1 MTLDCDE
8 FRRNYDNWTVADHK
22 EFYREVYEVAPQQSH
37 SAPEL
42 VATAI
47 AYANPQQVL
56 EIGGWD
62 GELAVG
68 MLEQFGFIVNWT
80 NVEICAQ
87 AVRNGHRHPR
97 YTALS
102 PREWFW
108 ERRWTGD
115 MLVASHC
122 IEHMSAEHLEALV
135 CSADVNYFF
144 FDAPLVDEP
153 TSWWGSSTTHV
164 LEVGWI
170 GVTEIMNR
178 HDYELIWKKPHSTPP
193 ESGGYACACLYYR
206 NTSLRV
212 AA

>member
-8 FRRNYDNWTVADHK
+8 FRRNYDNWTVKDHK
-22 EFYREVYEVAPQQSH
+22 EFYRQVYEVAPKQSH
-37 SAPEL
+37 SAPDL
-42 VATAI
+42 VADAI
-47 AYANPQQVL
+47 VQCGPQRIL

-68 MLEQFGFIVNWT
+68 MLERFTFIENWT
-80 NVEICAQ
+80 NVEICSQ
-87 AVRNGHRHPR
+87 AVRYGYRHER

-102 PREWFW
+102 PKAWFW
-108 ERRWTGD
+108 ERQWEGD

-122 IEHMSAEHLEALV
+122 IEHMSAAHLEALV
-135 CSADVNYFF
+135 RSASVDCFF
-144 FDAPLVDEP
+144 FDAPLMDEP

-164 LEVGWI
+164 LEVGWN

-178 HDYELIWKKPHSTPP
+178 CGYDLIWKHPHATPP
-193 ESGGYACACLYYR
+193 ESGGHACATLYQR
-206 NTSLRV
+206 DPIRE